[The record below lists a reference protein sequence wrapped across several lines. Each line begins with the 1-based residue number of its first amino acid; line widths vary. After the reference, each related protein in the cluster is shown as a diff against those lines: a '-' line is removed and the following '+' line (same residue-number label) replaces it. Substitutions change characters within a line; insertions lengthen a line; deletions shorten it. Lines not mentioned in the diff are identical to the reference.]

1 MRNLFEMIYE
11 YQHLRGKERLEVPLE
26 DAERVKLYGLAQ
38 LLRGEIQDRQREM
51 VRIPYPTGVQYT
63 MPDGFGVGAVKNISG
78 HGIAVSSRQ
87 PLLVGERTVI
97 RVDESAIEYFFPCR
111 VCWSRT
117 SHNPGMGLVFDGM
130 PSQAFVFGDDEGSG
144 VRWRSLRLSDGKAP
158 TRVA

>member
-11 YQHLRGKERLEVPLE
+11 YQHLRGRERLEVPLE
-26 DAERVKLYGLAQ
+26 DDERTKLYGLGQ

-51 VRIPYPTGVQYT
+51 VRMPYPTGVQFT

-78 HGIAVSSRQ
+78 NGIAIATRQ
-87 PLLVGERTVI
+87 PLFVGARTVT
-97 RVDESAIEYFFPCR
+97 RVEESDVEYFFPCR

-130 PSQAFVFGDDEGSG
+130 PSQAFVFGDEGSG
-144 VRWRSLRLSDGKAP
+144 VRWSSLRLGDGKAP